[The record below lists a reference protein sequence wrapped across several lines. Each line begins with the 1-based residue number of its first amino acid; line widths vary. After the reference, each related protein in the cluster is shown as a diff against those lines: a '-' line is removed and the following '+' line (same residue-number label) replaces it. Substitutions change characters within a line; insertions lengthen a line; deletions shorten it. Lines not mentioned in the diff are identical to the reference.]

1 MEPEVPKPKNPR
13 RWRRSLIVLLIGL
26 AYLAAIYLL
35 VPETHP
41 LSEFLRG
48 TRYGPGLRGFER
60 RLIERAAKIE
70 RLRVTVVWKSR
81 RGERVV
87 GKLLLDR
94 GDRILLD
101 VKCGERWRSALV
113 HNGAEGWFMK
123 FSPEASRFE
132 LTRYKTKRFDF
143 GIKRVMSF
151 VWRHQVAPLYPYV
164 APDKLSDLLRS
175 SRVTL
180 LGERRFRGRPCR
192 VVRIDD
198 RARILRRRVD
208 LWILQDEQRI
218 VKTESSWGFRFGLLA
233 GLRKW
238 RFELMGVSVV
248 AEFEADAQ
256 FDDSEFDP
264 VPLIRDFAD
273 AVKRGMDEILTT
285 EELLRG
291 EPPAPDSDGAED
303 VGEN

>member
-26 AYLAAIYLL
+26 AYLAAVYLL

-41 LSEFLRG
+41 RSEFLRG
-48 TRYGPGLRGFER
+48 TRYGPGLRGFEQ

-70 RLRVTVVWKSR
+70 RLRMTVVWESR
-81 RGERVV
+81 RGEPVV

-101 VKCGERWRSALV
+101 VKCGERWRSALL
-113 HNGAEGWFMK
+113 HNGPEGWFME
-123 FSPEASRFE
+123 FSLEDSRFV
-132 LTRYKTKRFDF
+132 LTRFETKGFDF
-143 GIKRVMSF
+143 GSKRAMFF
-151 VWRHQVAPLYPYV
+151 VSRHQVALLYPYV
-164 APDKLSDLLRS
+164 APDELSDLLRS

-180 LGERRFRGRPCR
+180 LGERRFRGKPCQ
-192 VVRIDD
+192 VVRID
-198 RARILRRRVD
+198 RRERIVRKWVH

-238 RFELMGVSVV
+238 RKPTVVSVV
-248 AEFEADAQ
+248 AEFEADAR

-273 AVKRGMDEILTT
+273 AVKRGTDETLTT

-291 EPPAPDSDGAED
+291 EPAEPGSDGAED